1 MYHPYP
7 IPEGDMDNILVNQ
20 KDVILGY
27 FNEKEYALAMSAL
40 ELLRELWEAHNYL
53 YKYEEI
59 RERIEKERNA

>member
-7 IPEGDMDNILVNQ
+7 IPESDMDNILVNQ

-27 FNEKEYALAMSAL
+27 VNEGRWSFALLAL
-40 ELLRELWEAHNYL
+40 ELLRELWAAHNYL

-59 RERIEKERNA
+59 VARIMKERNA